1 MKAFLLVFFGIF
13 FSAPL
18 AVYAHGLS
26 LFSQEKTLYASYSD
40 HTPASGVEVV
50 LADANGVIILQD
62 KMDEKGVW
70 KLPENLE
77 TIPHLIIVEDSGGHR
92 AMITWEEFLK
102 ERPKGLFDILSIRV
116 AIGVVFIIGGGYA
129 IQRFLLKK
137 RT

>member
-1 MKAFLLVFFGIF
+1 M
-13 FSAPL
+13 
-18 AVYAHGLS
+18 
-26 LFSQEKTLYASYSD
+26 YASYSD
-40 HTPASGVEVV
+40 HIPASGAEVV
-50 LADANGVIILQD
+50 LVNANGVIILQD

-77 TIPHLIIVEDSGGHR
+77 TIPQLIIVDDSVGHR

-102 ERPKGLFDILSIRV
+102 ERPKGLFDLLSIRV
-116 AIGVVFIIGGGYA
+116 AIGVVCIIGGGYA

>member
-1 MKAFLLVFFGIF
+1 M
-13 FSAPL
+13 
-18 AVYAHGLS
+18 
-26 LFSQEKTLYASYSD
+26 YASYSD
-40 HTPASGVEVV
+40 HTPASGAEVV
-50 LADANGVIILQD
+50 VVDANGVIILQG
-62 KMDEKGVW
+62 KMDEEGMW

-102 ERPKGLFDILSIRV
+102 ERPKGLFDLLSIRV